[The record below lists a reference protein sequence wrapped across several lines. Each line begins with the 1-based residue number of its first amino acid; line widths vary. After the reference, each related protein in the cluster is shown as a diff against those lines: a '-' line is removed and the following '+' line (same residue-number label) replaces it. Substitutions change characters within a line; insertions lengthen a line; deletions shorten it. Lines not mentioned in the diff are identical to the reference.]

1 MKSLKSTLL
10 NALLT
15 TLAALLIFAM
25 VTACTNQN
33 AGITPATTTGTSVST
48 ANIPAA
54 VLATQA
60 QNFPNATG
68 VSWAK
73 VSPTTFQST
82 FSTASAGGR
91 TAGSNQKKANYTTSG
106 QLLYTHGV
114 IDPATLPAANTTY
127 LTTTYSSYLIVSA
140 ASRTDQTTGA
150 VTGYMVDIVANN
162 LAYELRFDAA
172 GKFLSVENED
182 GSDEGVAIAQASLP
196 APIGTY
202 LAATYPDYGF
212 VNARSYKL
220 NGVVSGLE
228 VYITVNGVQTEV
240 MFDAAGTF
248 ISARAGG
255 NGGYGDHQEGNEGY
269 GSTTAVT
276 QANLLPAI
284 TTYLGAN
291 YAGSVF
297 QGAYAYSQN
306 GVLAGYEVTVL
317 LNTVYTELLFDATG
331 AFVSV
336 HSGSNGGDGEHNGGD
351 GEHNGGND
359 NHSGGI
365 TDAVIAQTA
374 LPAAITTFLT
384 TNYAGYTFVSA
395 KVEQNGTTV
404 TGYKV
409 RFTLAGRNYEA
420 GFNATGTLI
429 KLH

>member
-1 MKSLKSTLL
+1 MKNLKSTLL
-10 NALLT
+10 NAVLT
-15 TLAALLIFAM
+15 ALAALLIFVM

-33 AGITPATTTGTSVST
+33 VVTDPNATTGTSVSV
-48 ANIPAA
+48 ANVPAA

-68 VSWAK
+68 LSWAK

-91 TAGSNQKKANYTTSG
+91 TAGSARTKANYTTSG
-106 QLLYTHGV
+106 KLLYTHGV
-114 IDPATLPAANTTY
+114 IDPATLPAAVTTY
-127 LTTTYSSYLIVSA
+127 LTTTYTSYSIVSA
-140 ASRTDQTTGA
+140 ASRTDQTTGT

-182 GSDEGVAIAQASLP
+182 GSDEGVAVAQASLP

-202 LAATYPDYGF
+202 LAATYPGYVF
-212 VNARSYKL
+212 SNARSYLL
-220 NGVVSGLE
+220 NGVVSGYE
-228 VYITVNGVQTEV
+228 VDILVAGVKTEV

-255 NGGYGDHQEGNEGY
+255 DGGYGDHQEGGNGY
-269 GSTTAVT
+269 GSTTAIT
-276 QANLLPAI
+276 QAALPAAI
-284 TTYLGAN
+284 TSYLSAS
-291 YAGSVF
+291 YATATF

-317 LNTVYTELLFDATG
+317 MNNVYTELLFNAAGT
-331 AFVSV
+331 FVSV
-336 HSGSNGGDGEHNGGD
+336 HTGNKGGDGEHNGGGDNHD
-351 GEHNGGND
+351 G
-359 NHSGGI
+359 NHSGSGSS
-365 TDAVIAQTA
+365 DAVIAQTA
-374 LPAAITTFLT
+374 LPAAITTYLT

-395 KVEQNGTTV
+395 KVEQNGTVV
-404 TGYKV
+404 TGYEV
-409 RFTLAGRNYEA
+409 RFTLTGRNYEA
-420 GFNATGTLI
+420 EFNATGTLI